1 MTIRRNMHY
10 LLIVYGIFLGSIV
23 GATVWLFLVVTN
35 AGIHF
40 VWEYLPKEF
49 ALPSYYTICVTIIG
63 GFLIGLS
70 QKYFGTYPRLMPEV
84 MAEYKKTGRIEY
96 RFVHQATLTAIIVLV
111 FGASLGPEAALVGII
126 GGLCTWVGD
135 RFHFAVKGMQGLT
148 EIGIGATLSVI
159 FNAPLFG
166 YLAPSENENERLA
179 EVSKGKK
186 AIVYVATTLAGF
198 SVYLLLSKFDNR
210 GSFIVNFGEGSFA
223 LHEWVAFLPLACIG
237 ASIGYFYFKV
247 EHTLEKVVHPFQEYK
262 LTLGI
267 IGGIILG
274 IAGTFLPYTMFSGE
288 HQLKELVNE
297 WTELSFG
304 VLFLSG
310 VLKLC
315 ITAVCLNTGWR
326 GGHIFPIIFAGASIG
341 YAMATVIPLDP
352 IASVAIVTT
361 AISSYALRKP
371 IAITVLLLMFFPI
384 NLLLPMLGA
393 AMIGNS
399 FPLPNN
405 SENKQATS
413 ANIE

>member
-1 MTIRRNMHY
+1 MAIRRGMHY
-10 LLIVYGIFLGSIV
+10 LLIIYGMFLGSIV

-40 VWEYLPKEF
+40 IWEYLPKEF
-49 ALPSYYTICVTIIG
+49 TLPPYYTICVTIIG
-63 GFLIGLS
+63 GVLIGLS

-96 RFVHQATLTAIIVLV
+96 HFVHQATLTAIIVLV

-126 GGLCTWVGD
+126 GGLCTWIGD
-135 RFHFAVKGMQGLT
+135 RFNFALKGMQGLT

-166 YLAPSENENERLA
+166 YLAPSENENDRLA

-186 AIVYVATTLAGF
+186 AIVYLATTFTGF

-223 LHEWVAFLPLACIG
+223 LHEWIAFLPLACIG
-237 ASIGYFYFKV
+237 AGVGYFYFKI
-247 EHTLEKVVHPFQEYK
+247 EYILEKVVHPFQEYK
-262 LTLGI
+262 LALGI
-267 IGGIILG
+267 IGGILLG

-304 VLFLSG
+304 LLFLSG

-315 ITAVCLNTGWR
+315 VTAVCLNTGWR

-341 YAMATVIPLDP
+341 YAMATVIPVDP

-393 AMIGNS
+393 AMIGNL
-399 FPLPNN
+399 FPLPNH
-405 SENKQATS
+405 SENKQAAS
-413 ANIE
+413 ANIK